1 MSVPENLYCGT
12 APPSEVQVSVMLGL
26 FAAEGGVVALVAVAV
41 GVVVLGV
48 DVTAV
53 PVVEALPILTW
64 I

>member
-1 MSVPENLYCGT
+1 
-12 APPSEVQVSVMLGL
+12 MLGL